1 MDVSTRPSAANPAIT
16 PTQRRQKPRSTAA
29 APSNTCIR
37 TSKSLPRSA
46 QGEILNPKSITVKN
60 RRILDKTEGT
70 ALSFQ
75 TDRHSSDVG
84 GLGLSQISGVDGSG
98 PCMCVDADAFGGAV
112 IER

>member
-1 MDVSTRPSAANPAIT
+1 MDISTRPSAADTAIT

-46 QGEILNPKSITVKN
+46 QDEILNPKSITVKN
-60 RRILDKTEGT
+60 RRILGKTEGT

-84 GLGLSQISGVDGSG
+84 GLGLSQISGVDGSSG
-98 PCMCVDADAFGGAV
+98 MAANFALRFGGTS
-112 IER
+112 